1 MAAWNQR
8 RRGAYTPEG
17 NLANDNI
24 QHMEPDTRRR
34 EPDED
39 GARAEVRGNPREF
52 TGAPQERRRSSTQGL
67 NALIQRAILRADSGQ
82 GSEKTQARLKGTAF
96 EGMSKHS
103 LSPEQRIRTS
113 SGSNRYGELKPDEVQ
128 GFRAKGAINRALRD
142 DSEQGQEAPDP
153 QDTGLR
159 TPQEAMGRSQRAVE
173 AESLAEAL
181 KRARARMQ
189 G

>member
-52 TGAPQERRRSSTQGL
+52 TGPQERRKSSTRGL

-103 LSPEQRIRTS
+103 LSPEQRSRVSGGGS
-113 SGSNRYGELKPDEVQ
+113 SAGRYGELSPQEVQ
-128 GFRAKGAINRALRD
+128 GFRAKGVLSQGREAL
-142 DSEQGQEAPDP
+142 DP
-153 QDTGLR
+153 QDAGYR
-159 TPQEAMGRSQRAVE
+159 TPQEAMGRSQTITE
-173 AESLAEAL
+173 AESLTEAL

>member
-24 QHMEPDTRRR
+24 QHMVPDTRRR

-52 TGAPQERRRSSTQGL
+52 SGPQERRKSSTQGL

-128 GFRAKGAINRALRD
+128 GFRARGVL
-142 DSEQGQEAPDP
+142 SQGQEAPDP
-153 QDTGLR
+153 QDTGSR

-173 AESLAEAL
+173 AESLTEAL